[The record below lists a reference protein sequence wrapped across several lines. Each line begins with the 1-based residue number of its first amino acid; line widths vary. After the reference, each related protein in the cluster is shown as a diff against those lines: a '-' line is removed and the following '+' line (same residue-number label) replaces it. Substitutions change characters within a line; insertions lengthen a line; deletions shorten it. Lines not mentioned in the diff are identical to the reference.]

1 MKSANAHYLMMLT
14 AVLGLALTTT
24 SACAQNR
31 SSMSQDSRAKAQAEV
46 SRGGGEPSGP
56 VIVVD
61 KQFHNREIK
70 VRKGGLFV
78 VQLEQLGSAGYE
90 WAVSELDET
99 SFEIVQVDT
108 LEKPQPGDV
117 TGAPVARQWR
127 IRVKKEGSP
136 TIRFLHRRPWED
148 PEEASDRFELKVRIL
163 P

>member
-1 MKSANAHYLMMLT
+1 MNQDAGAKT
-14 AVLGLALTTT
+14 QVEI
-24 SACAQNR
+24 
-31 SSMSQDSRAKAQAEV
+31 SQGS
-46 SRGGGEPSGP
+46 GEQSGP

-61 KQFHNREIK
+61 KQFHQREIK

-108 LEKPQPGDV
+108 LEEPQPGDV
-117 TGAPVARQWR
+117 TGAPVTRQWR
-127 IRVKKEGSP
+127 IRVKKEGNP
-136 TIRFLHRRPWED
+136 TIRFLHRRPWEG

>member
-1 MKSANAHYLMMLT
+1 MKSGNSHSLLMLT

-31 SSMSQDSRAKAQAEV
+31 TSVNQDTGAKTQAEV
-46 SRGGGEPSGP
+46 SPAGGEQSGP

-61 KQFHNREIK
+61 KQFHQREIK

-78 VQLEQLGSAGYE
+78 VELEQLGSAGYE
-90 WAVSELDET
+90 WAVSELDEA

-108 LEKPQPGDV
+108 LDEPQPGDV
-117 TGAPVARQWR
+117 TGAPVTRQWR
-127 IRVKKEGSP
+127 VRVKKEGNP
-136 TIRFLHRRPWED
+136 TIRFLHRRPWEG